1 MVNVNLFKAYMVKA
15 GYTQKKLAQE
25 LGVSEQTITR
35 RLKKRAFGT
44 DEAAKIV
51 QLLNID
57 DPQAVFFGQ

>member
-25 LGVSEQTITR
+25 LGISEQTLTR

-51 QLLNID
+51 QLLSID
-57 DPQAVFFGQ
+57 DPQAVFFG